1 MKDYLVTIPYEDF
14 IDGVQAMADL
24 DSIRA
29 MLEKGGAYAS
39 DDILAVLGM
48 PIKEETDA

>member
-1 MKDYLVTIPYEDF
+1 MNEHIIPVPYGDF
-14 IDGVQAMADL
+14 IDGIQAMTDL
-24 DSIRA
+24 DNIRA

-39 DDILAVLGM
+39 DGILAVLGM

>member
-1 MKDYLVTIPYEDF
+1 MKEHIIPVPYGDF
-14 IDGVQAMADL
+14 IDGIQAMADL

-29 MLEKGGAYAS
+29 MLEKGRAYAS

>member
-1 MKDYLVTIPYEDF
+1 MKEHIIPVPYGDF
-14 IDGVQAMADL
+14 IYAMQAMADL

-48 PIKEETDA
+48 PIKEEEDA

>member
-1 MKDYLVTIPYEDF
+1 MKEHIIPVPYGDF

-29 MLEKGGAYAS
+29 MLEKGRAYAS